1 MILRNL
7 AFVFF
12 IVITV
17 SGCASV
23 SSSSAPEIALSEHTV
38 GPIFVT
44 HIELPPEVE
53 YEVIGQVKANARKG
67 YDSVETLYPL
77 LAEEARKI
85 GANAVIGVY
94 GGRTVSAFS
103 WASPYTGGMAVKVK
117 NDGSLKSLEGK
128 FF

>member
-1 MILRNL
+1 MIPKNL

-12 IVITV
+12 IAITM

-23 SSSSAPEIALSEHTV
+23 SSSSVPEVALSEQTI
-38 GPIFVT
+38 GPIFIT
-44 HIELPPEVE
+44 QTELPPEVE

-67 YDSVETLYPL
+67 YDSVVTLYPL
-77 LAEEARKI
+77 LAKEARKI

-117 NDGSLKSLEGK
+117 NTDSLRSLEGK